1 MGGVGGW
8 RGEGGDWEAV
18 AGYYGMLPASATH

>member
-1 MGGVGGW
+1 MTEWGAGG
-8 RGEGGDWEAV
+8 EAGDWEAV